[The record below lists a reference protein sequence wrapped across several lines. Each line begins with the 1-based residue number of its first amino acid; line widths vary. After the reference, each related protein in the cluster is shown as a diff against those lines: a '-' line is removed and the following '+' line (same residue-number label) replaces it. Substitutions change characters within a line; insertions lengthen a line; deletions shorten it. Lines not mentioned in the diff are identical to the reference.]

1 MFRFLKY
8 LFVMNRLRHAKRALA
23 IVIASLVLL
32 VLFLFISSDI
42 GAYVDPD
49 YTSIWLMCK
58 WTIVITI
65 IIVIGLGIRRVFVL
79 FTRPFGRDQEIIDH
93 RKETLLS
100 KGIIFNKS
108 ERIIAKYKEVNQ

>member
-1 MFRFLKY
+1 
-8 LFVMNRLRHAKRALA
+8 MNRLRHAKRALA

-49 YTSIWLMCK
+49 YTAIWLMSK

-65 IIVIGLGIRRVFVL
+65 IIVIGLGIRRVFIL

-93 RKETLLS
+93 RKETLMS
-100 KGIIFNKS
+100 KEILFNKS
-108 ERIIAKYKEVNQ
+108 ERIIAKYKVANR

>member
-1 MFRFLKY
+1 
-8 LFVMNRLRHAKRALA
+8 MNRLRHAKRALA

-49 YTSIWLMCK
+49 YTAIWLMCK

-65 IIVIGLGIRRVFVL
+65 IIVIGLGIRRVFIL

-93 RKETLLS
+93 RKETLLT
-100 KGIIFNKS
+100 KEILFNKS
-108 ERIIAKYKEVNQ
+108 ERIIAKYKDANR

>member
-1 MFRFLKY
+1 MFKFLKY

-49 YTSIWLMCK
+49 YTAIWLMSK
-58 WTIVITI
+58 WAIVITI
-65 IIVIGLGIRRVFVL
+65 IIVIGLGIRRVFIL

-93 RKETLLS
+93 RKETLLT
-100 KGIIFNKS
+100 KEILFNKS
-108 ERIIAKYKEVNQ
+108 ERIIAKYKEVNR

>member
-8 LFVMNRLRHAKRALA
+8 LFVMNRLRHAKRALS

-49 YTSIWLMCK
+49 YKGEWLMAK
-58 WTIVITI
+58 WAVVII
-65 IIVIGLGIRRVFVL
+65 LIIVMGLGIRRVFIL

-100 KGIIFNKS
+100 KEVLFNKS
-108 ERIIAKYKEVNQ
+108 ERIIAKYKEVNR

>member
-42 GAYVDPD
+42 GTYLDPD
-49 YTSIWLMCK
+49 YRGEWLMSK
-58 WTIVITI
+58 WTIVTTL
-65 IIVIGLGIRRVFVL
+65 IVVMGLGIRRVFTL
-79 FTRPFGRDQEIIDH
+79 FTRPFGRDQENIDR
-93 RKETLLS
+93 RKETLLT
-100 KGIIFNKS
+100 KEVLFNKS
-108 ERIIAKYKEVNQ
+108 ERIIAKYKQEHR